1 MKEMKDMMLRQNEAV
16 LQQEITRADG
26 QRTDIERALLHISV
40 ADNTQASGE
49 SAQSRQELL
58 HEVRQQRASNDAFR
72 RMCEEALSRT
82 VFERTGQKIKGV
94 KATDHSSALAG
105 FINTSGEE
113 LKIDQDISDVT
124 ATNRSFAGAGVIKNL
139 NFADLRPTGP
149 ADNME

>member
-58 HEVRQQRASNDAFR
+58 QEVRQQRASNDAFR

-94 KATDHSSALAG
+94 KATDHSSAIAG